1 MRVFSIFLMFVSDGS
16 NETQIPAGEYEFPFQ
31 FQLPENIP
39 SSFMSEHGRVAYSVT
54 GVIDDQETVAFF
66 SVVCEYDLNLPK
78 PKEMLWWDTR
88 DDKSKIDQTRRMFSG
103 TRKEL
108 AESPQSVSG
117 EKYMCCCWC
126 RSGPVSA
133 SGQTK
138 RTGYVPGETIYAQVM
153 ADNKS

>member
-1 MRVFSIFLMFVSDGS
+1 M
-16 NETQIPAGEYEFPFQ
+16 QIPAGEYEFPFP

-39 SSFMSEHGRVAYSVT
+39 SSFMSQHGRVAYSVT
-54 GVIDDQETVAFF
+54 GVIDDQETDAFF

-78 PKEMLWWDTR
+78 PKEMVWWDTR
-88 DDKSKIDQTRRMFSG
+88 SDKINRHDIINQTTKKFSG